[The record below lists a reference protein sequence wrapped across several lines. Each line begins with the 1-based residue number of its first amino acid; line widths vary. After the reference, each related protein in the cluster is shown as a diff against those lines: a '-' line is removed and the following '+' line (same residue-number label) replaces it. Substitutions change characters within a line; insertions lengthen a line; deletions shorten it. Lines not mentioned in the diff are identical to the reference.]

1 LLYGR
6 KPLVAGQKDPLKQPL
21 GFIFTGMEH
30 KWYVDEIYNAVIL
43 KPYSAISAFL
53 ADVVD
58 GRFWHDWFH
67 EKVIAGTYNW
77 LSRTVLSLR
86 IDTQGI
92 DAFFN
97 GLGNL
102 TKRISADLRR
112 LQNGFVRSYA
122 LAVLFG
128 VVLIIGYLLLK

>member
-1 LLYGR
+1 MER
-6 KPLVAGQKDPLKQPL
+6 KW
-21 GFIFTGMEH
+21 F
-30 KWYVDEIYNAVIL
+30 VDEIYWALFVDR
-43 KPYSAISAFL
+43 YVDAARFL
-53 ADVVD
+53 ANVID

-67 EKVIAGTYNW
+67 DKVIAGTYQW

-97 GLGNL
+97 GLGKL
-102 TKRISADLRR
+102 TKQLSAGLRR

-128 VVLIIGYLLLK
+128 VVIIVGYLLLK